1 MPEQP
6 REASGA
12 GRRPGDRNWTGTGTG
27 AGTGRNRT
35 EENHHRGDPSQHQLA
50 CTGTFRVSPV
60 KMRHSCSAAW
70 LSDASRPRTPAEPN
84 GFSPWLHVRPSYG
97 LHEPRP
103 STTVPKPSLQRPS
116 SAAPQVRPSS
126 SPQELRSQIR
136 PLSRGSGPQA
146 AWAGEFDR
154 PATAMSGVS
163 GTSSIFSSPCSSPVD
178 NGGHSLLDNSN
189 NGLLSTKE
197 LHGFVTA
204 TSTRRDSRPTTRPA
218 SLYWGSPSPSV
229 DKTVQRSSRGQHSQR
244 PGTRRA
250 LQVERMSKLSST
262 QTRTSFAVGLPYYA
276 PTPKQSAA
284 MADRRDIY
292 SRKRDQARMQG
303 IERGEPWRRRKQTQ
317 DALASQIAYESHHSA
332 VAAER
337 GDIRFL
343 PSLPQ
348 AVDLAR
354 GTWAWDEAHETP
366 AAREAAVASVRV
378 LRDDPAATLKILAA
392 WKAPSMSKQLAAR
405 FKELKLVRMRCSEDA
420 HTQLPAQPPSPRTA
434 MLTVSLAPRPRCGAG
449 QRWARP
455 EQVADE
461 EPRSTAEGADG
472 GRGEVAGSRAA
483 GARRGGDQG
492 PGQG

>member
-1 MPEQP
+1 
-6 REASGA
+6 
-12 GRRPGDRNWTGTGTG
+12 
-27 AGTGRNRT
+27 
-35 EENHHRGDPSQHQLA
+35 
-50 CTGTFRVSPV
+50 
-60 KMRHSCSAAW
+60 
-70 LSDASRPRTPAEPN
+70 
-84 GFSPWLHVRPSYG
+84 
-97 LHEPRP
+97 
-103 STTVPKPSLQRPS
+103 
-116 SAAPQVRPSS
+116 
-126 SPQELRSQIR
+126 
-136 PLSRGSGPQA
+136 
-146 AWAGEFDR
+146 
-154 PATAMSGVS
+154 MSGVS

-405 FKELKLVRMRCSEDA
+405 FKELKLGNVGRDPSKSLMKSLGRQQKELMEA
-420 HTQLPAQPPSPRTA
+420 EAKLPAQEQQERAEAVTKVQA
-434 MLTVSLAPRPRCGAG
+434 KARGA
-449 QRWARP
+449 QAR
-455 EQVADE
+455 
-461 EPRSTAEGADG
+461 AEV
-472 GRGEVAGSRAA
+472 EVKRELKRNS
-483 GARRGGDQG
+483 
-492 PGQG
+492 